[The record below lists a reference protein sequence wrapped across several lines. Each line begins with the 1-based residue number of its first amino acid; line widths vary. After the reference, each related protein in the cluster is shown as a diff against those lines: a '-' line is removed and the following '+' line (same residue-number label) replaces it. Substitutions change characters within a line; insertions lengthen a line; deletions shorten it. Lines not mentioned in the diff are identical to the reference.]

1 MHLFEL
7 VLILLACV
15 MASAILDQIVSH
27 MGLPLLQ
34 IGVGVVM
41 AFLIPGLSQIE
52 VDAELFMALF
62 ITPLLFMEAKET
74 DRSMLWKNKAS
85 VLSMAI
91 TLVIASVL
99 AAGFALNLIIPS
111 IPLAAAFAC
120 AAALGPTDA
129 AAVQALGSTV
139 DLSSHQ
145 STILSGEA
153 LINDASGVVSFQFA
167 IAAAVTGAF
176 SLKNAGITFA
186 VLFFGGI
193 ALGILLGAASSTLM
207 NWMRLRGYVSITSH
221 VIYEVLSP
229 FLIFLLA
236 EELGVSG
243 ILAVVAAGLIM
254 QEKTGNIVPPE
265 YARQKMVSN
274 SFWEVILFVINGV
287 LFVMLGMQLPKVL
300 NPESMGGE
308 SAGAIILAMLSIT
321 LIIMV
326 LRFIWLILI
335 DMIRKDDD
343 TGKRGIK
350 NPRSSVKDA
359 IVTTIAGPK
368 GAVTL
373 SIILTIPMV
382 TEDGQ
387 PFPQRDLIIFMTSG
401 VILFTLLLADFL
413 LPKLAPKETNEG
425 EEQELANARIMV
437 IDAVVR
443 EASELLEKY
452 KEADFAPALR
462 LSLARYRVRLMR
474 LRFENQCKSGLIEE
488 LIDEVL
494 EAQQK
499 KADEIQSELHGTPV
513 MDRLPYY
520 LVLPAIRESIGYFDG
535 AEKIGS
541 RFEHRKGRLMMRL
554 AGKKLKNGDYD
565 SEAEA
570 RIYYETCAF
579 AIELENEAVRYLK
592 KVQRESAKLDSVS
605 GDQAGTKNS
614 SAETQCDQAE
624 SKMRADAA
632 GILIQE
638 HETALQS
645 LWGRINYGQ
654 DIQVGDACDIDE
666 GPGSVQLPAGLKA
679 RTGEQFAKAR
689 RFNDEADANMLNM
702 ELDQIRELRMS
713 GRITEEQARLL
724 REEVY
729 LIQTSL
735 LE

>member
-1 MHLFEL
+1 
-7 VLILLACV
+7 
-15 MASAILDQIVSH
+15 
-27 MGLPLLQ
+27 
-34 IGVGVVM
+34 
-41 AFLIPGLSQIE
+41 
-52 VDAELFMALF
+52 
-62 ITPLLFMEAKET
+62 
-74 DRSMLWKNKAS
+74 
-85 VLSMAI
+85 
-91 TLVIASVL
+91 
-99 AAGFALNLIIPS
+99 
-111 IPLAAAFAC
+111 
-120 AAALGPTDA
+120 
-129 AAVQALGSTV
+129 
-139 DLSSHQ
+139 
-145 STILSGEA
+145 
-153 LINDASGVVSFQFA
+153 
-167 IAAAVTGAF
+167 
-176 SLKNAGITFA
+176 
-186 VLFFGGI
+186 
-193 ALGILLGAASSTLM
+193 M
-207 NWMRLRGYVSITSH
+207 NWMRRRGYVSITSH

-499 KADEIQSELHGTPV
+499 KLMRFSQSFMAHLSWTG
-513 MDRLPYY
+513 
-520 LVLPAIRESIGYFDG
+520 
-535 AEKIGS
+535 
-541 RFEHRKGRLMMRL
+541 
-554 AGKKLKNGDYD
+554 
-565 SEAEA
+565 
-570 RIYYETCAF
+570 C
-579 AIELENEAVRYLK
+579 
-592 KVQRESAKLDSVS
+592 
-605 GDQAGTKNS
+605 
-614 SAETQCDQAE
+614 
-624 SKMRADAA
+624 
-632 GILIQE
+632 LI
-638 HETALQS
+638 
-645 LWGRINYGQ
+645 I
-654 DIQVGDACDIDE
+654 
-666 GPGSVQLPAGLKA
+666 
-679 RTGEQFAKAR
+679 
-689 RFNDEADANMLNM
+689 
-702 ELDQIRELRMS
+702 
-713 GRITEEQARLL
+713 
-724 REEVY
+724 
-729 LIQTSL
+729 
-735 LE
+735 